1 MHYQR
6 SLPRLDEK
14 SEHRSRPEA
23 LQLGYYCE
31 PKLMN
36 LALEREAP
44 PLQQDKTGAIRVGNT
59 RVLLELLIQAFQ
71 NGATPEAIVQQYDTL
86 TLSDVYQTIGY
97 YLSHRSIV
105 ESYLHDREQ
114 LAQQVQTKISQLNP
128 ELKRSLT

>member
-1 MHYQR
+1 
-6 SLPRLDEK
+6 
-14 SEHRSRPEA
+14 
-23 LQLGYYCE
+23 
-31 PKLMN
+31 MN

-105 ESYLHDREQ
+105 ESYLYDREQ
-114 LAQQVQTKISQLNP
+114 LAQQVQTKISHLNP
-128 ELKRSLT
+128 ELSGLRDRLLARQKSGK